1 MQACPVEQPDVAGH
15 GPRLRPDMP
24 VEEQVREAAAAARRR
39 RSRLVAGGSAALV
52 AVAALYAVREDA
64 APARAPAPPVIQL
77 PGAAVPVSSRAE
89 QVLDVAVGSDTLHA
103 LLGACAGPEQG
114 RYCAYRLMAQTR
126 GGPWTPVPVP
136 LPPPDVRTGF
146 AARLMLT
153 GGDTLTVVDEAR
165 GQAYVSEDRGP
176 FAVRRIRN
184 GPPLPAGMPAGLV
197 PEIVADRVAVLDPAT
212 GLRRP
217 LAAQPLPGVPR
228 DVAAG
233 PLGDLWA
240 VAEPGRRVVVAHSPD
255 GGRSWRAAAVP
266 GLRPGLDRLWLVPAQ
281 DGAVYLLGGRRSPST
296 GGVVLAELWQ
306 HPGAGGS
313 WSRVGRGPRPRSVGS
328 VTPGRSGLVM
338 TEDTGALWRLSP
350 DGSFEQLPDPEVAGT
365 PVRAGPLSSGP
376 SGRVV
381 SRPPGGSAG
390 ALLLVSAD
398 DGDSWLPTLVP
409 S

>member
-1 MQACPVEQPDVAGH
+1 MQACPVDRPDVAGH
-15 GPRLRPDMP
+15 GPALRPDVP
-24 VEEQVREAAAAARRR
+24 VEEQVREAAEAARRR
-39 RSRLVAGGSAALV
+39 RSRLVAGGFAALV
-52 AVAALYAVREDA
+52 AVAALYAVRDDA
-64 APARAPAPPVIQL
+64 APARAPAPPVLQS
-77 PGAAVPVSSRAE
+77 PAATVPVSSPPE
-89 QVLDVAVGSDTLHA
+89 QVVDVAVGGDTLHA
-103 LLGACAGPEQG
+103 LLGSCAGPEQG

-126 GGPWTPVPVP
+126 GGPWTPVPLP

-153 GGDTLTVVDEAR
+153 GGDTLTVVDESR

-184 GPPLPAGMPAGLV
+184 GPPLAAGLPAGLV
-197 PEIVADRVAVLDPAT
+197 PELVAGRVVVLDPAT

-217 LAAQPLPGVPR
+217 LAAQPRPGVPR
-228 DVAAG
+228 HVAAG

-240 VAEPGRRVVVAHSPD
+240 VAEPGSRVVVAHSAD
-255 GGRSWRAAAVP
+255 GGRSWRTAAVP

-281 DGAVYLLGGRRSPST
+281 DGGVYLLGGRRSPST
-296 GGVVLAELWQ
+296 GGVVLAELWRQ
-306 HPGAGGS
+306 PGTGGS

-338 TEDTGALWRLSP
+338 TEETGALWRLSP
-350 DGSFEQLPDPEVAGT
+350 GGSFERLPDPEVAGT
-365 PVRAGPLSSGP
+365 PVRAGPLASGP

-381 SRPPGGSAG
+381 SRPPGGIAG

-409 S
+409 R